1 DITPER
7 QADGMPSFG
16 IGRGY
21 LERAL
26 KGGRPT
32 FEWLHRD
39 AEGREF
45 PCEVRFI
52 LLPSSQRRLI
62 RASIIDIAARRRADT
77 LAFGERRVLARGA
90 GNAPLERALGAVV
103 RLVEQLH
110 PGVGAAVMLLDA
122 AKRELTLAAHGG
134 LPTGVAAALATLR
147 VGSGAGAC
155 GAAVSLGRQV
165 VVRDLASDSLWAAPD
180 GFPDDGSL
188 AACCSTPIVTS
199 GDRIHGTLAVYFDT
213 PRGPSTDELDVI
225 ARMAQLAGIAIRR
238 KRDEQALRDS
248 EARFRDLF
256 DNVVDGV
263 FQCALSGDVLSANP
277 ALVEM
282 LGCRDVSE
290 LCALGVADVWV

>member
-1 DITPER
+1 RYRALVENAPEAIVVFDVDANRFVDANDNAARLFKVTREELLRMGPRDITPER
-7 QADGMPSFG
+7 QADGLASFG

-26 KGGRPT
+26 NGGRPT

-77 LAFGERRVLARGA
+77 LAFGERRVLELVA

-122 AKRELTLAAHGG
+122 AKRELTLAPPGG
-134 LPTGVAAALATLR
+134 LPPGVAAALATLR
-147 VGSGAGAC
+147 VGSRAGAC

-165 VVRDLASDSLWAAPD
+165 VVRDLASDSLWSTPD
-180 GFPDDGSL
+180 GFPDGSL

-213 PRGPSTDELDVI
+213 PRGP
-225 ARMAQLAGIAIRR
+225 
-238 KRDEQALRDS
+238 
-248 EARFRDLF
+248 
-256 DNVVDGV
+256 
-263 FQCALSGDVLSANP
+263 
-277 ALVEM
+277 
-282 LGCRDVSE
+282 
-290 LCALGVADVWV
+290 